1 MLSARRVLGFRGPN
15 AASRLPTIVTQDG
28 EILVTS
34 PVADHHLEAP
44 EDSFIDR
51 LPWSFYRAF
60 RAVGDWV
67 LASTLLIACA
77 PVLAVIAVA
86 ICVDSPGPA
95 IFWQKRVGRHG
106 KPFTIVKFRTLHV
119 DAPTY
124 SLKVA
129 EHDSA
134 ITRIGRFLRRS
145 GLDELPQLWNVVR
158 GEMAIIGPRP
168 EQLELHDLYEPWQRL
183 RLLVKPG
190 ITGWWQIHH
199 RDGVP
204 LHLNIEKDLY
214 YIRHQGPRIDWLI
227 VRGTVKVLLG
237 GMSHAWH
244 SRPGASPK
252 RMPIDIVA
260 LDTEGPGNGP
270 GVAVTTDGSQAPR
283 PHTESA

>member
-1 MLSARRVLGFRGPN
+1 VLGFRGPD
-15 AASRLPTIVTQDG
+15 AASSIPTIATQDG
-28 EILVTS
+28 EILATS
-34 PVADHHLEAP
+34 PGADTLLEAP
-44 EDSFIDR
+44 ADSFIER

-60 RAVGDWV
+60 RMVGDWV

-95 IFWQKRVGRHG
+95 LFRQKRIGKHG

-119 DAPTY
+119 DAPAY

-129 EHDSA
+129 DHHST
-134 ITRIGRFLRRS
+134 ITRVGQFLRRS

-168 EQLELHDLYEPWQRL
+168 EQLELDKFYESWQRL

-199 RDGVP
+199 RDGIP
-204 LHLNIEKDLY
+204 LHLNIDKDLY
-214 YIRHQGPRIDWLI
+214 YIRHQGLRLDWLI
-227 VRGTVKVLLG
+227 VRGTVKVLVG
-237 GMSHAWH
+237 GISHAIH
-244 SRPGASPK
+244 PRSGAFPRLMS
-252 RMPIDIVA
+252 IENVA
-260 LDTEGPGNGP
+260 PDMEGIENGHQ
-270 GVAVTTDGSQAPR
+270 VAMATDSNPR
-283 PHTESA
+283 PQPESA